1 MHLLKYSNL
10 WFSPQPM
17 VAGHHH
23 TLSWF
28 LLLIDSSDPL
38 SRTKA
43 LAGDVIAAGVLFL
56 LLLLLVLDGSA
67 KQLLL
72 LRKDCI
78 WQSEGEVKY
87 FAGVSK
93 AGSACQNSLNIWIA
107 WCQSQSTRVQRSV
120 ERKGR
125 PAGLDPG
132 VLCQDSQRCLLLKDK
147 NFTHC

>member
-1 MHLLKYSNL
+1 MHLLNHSNL

-93 AGSACQNSLNIWIA
+93 AGSACQNSLNIWIG

-132 VLCQDSQRCLLLKDK
+132 VLCQDSQWCLLLKDK

>member
-1 MHLLKYSNL
+1 
-10 WFSPQPM
+10 M

-43 LAGDVIAAGVLFL
+43 LAGDVIAAGVFFL
-56 LLLLLVLDGSA
+56 LLLLPLLVLDGSA

-93 AGSACQNSLNIWIA
+93 AGSACQNSLNI
-107 WCQSQSTRVQRSV
+107 
-120 ERKGR
+120 
-125 PAGLDPG
+125 
-132 VLCQDSQRCLLLKDK
+132 
-147 NFTHC
+147 